1 MTKPFDYVNE
11 IMQGKK
17 NLIVDAATEKEY
29 VPFLTNKSLSYQYD
43 CVLFANEM
51 NIRHQLDKKLQFD
64 FLLNTVRAKKRP
76 FSKWLKSESSDDIE
90 CLKILYGY
98 SDQKALEALRLLSD
112 EQIQKLKEKTHKG
125 GLRK

>member
-1 MTKPFDYVNE
+1 MTKPFDYVND
-11 IMQGKK
+11 ILYGKK

-29 VPFLTNKSLSYQYD
+29 VPFLANKSLSYQYD
-43 CVLFANEM
+43 CVMFANEM
-51 NIRHQLDKKLQFD
+51 NIHHYLDKKLQFD

>member
-1 MTKPFDYVNE
+1 MTKPFDYVND
-11 IMQGKK
+11 ILYGKK

-29 VPFLTNKSLSYQYD
+29 VPFLANKSLSYQYD
-43 CVLFANEM
+43 CVMFANEM
-51 NIRHQLDKKLQFD
+51 NLHHHLDKKLQFD

>member
-1 MTKPFDYVNE
+1 MKPFDYVNE
-11 IMQGKK
+11 ILQGKK
-17 NLIVDAATEKEY
+17 NLIVDEATEKEY

-43 CVLFANEM
+43 CVMFANEM
-51 NIRHQLDKKLQFD
+51 NIRHHLDKKMQFD

-112 EQIQKLKEKTHKG
+112 DQIQKLKEKTHKG

>member
-1 MTKPFDYVNE
+1 MSKPFDYVNE

-43 CVLFANEM
+43 CVMFANEM
-51 NIRHQLDKKLQFD
+51 NIRHHLDKKLQFD

-76 FSKWLKSESSDDIE
+76 FSKWLKPESSDDIE

-98 SDQKALEALRLLSD
+98 SDQKALEALRLHSD

>member
-29 VPFLTNKSLSYQYD
+29 VPFLTNKSLSYHYD

>member
-1 MTKPFDYVNE
+1 MKPFEYVNE
-11 IMQGKK
+11 ILQGKK
-17 NLIVDAATEKEY
+17 NVIVDHQTEKEY

-43 CVLFANEM
+43 CLMFANEM
-51 NIRHQLDKKLQFD
+51 NFRHHLDKKMQFD

-76 FSKWLKSESSDDIE
+76 FSKWIKSESSEDIE
-90 CLKILYGY
+90 CLKVLYGY

-112 EQIQKLKEKTHKG
+112 EQIQELKEKTQKG

>member
-1 MTKPFDYVNE
+1 MTKPFDYVND
-11 IMQGKK
+11 ILYGKK

-29 VPFLTNKSLSYQYD
+29 VPFLANKSLSYQYD
-43 CVLFANEM
+43 CVMFANEM
-51 NIRHQLDKKLQFD
+51 NIHHHLDKKLQFD

-76 FSKWLKSESSDDIE
+76 FSKWLKSESSYDIE
-90 CLKILYGY
+90 CLKILYVY

>member
-1 MTKPFDYVNE
+1 MTKPFDYVND
-11 IMQGKK
+11 ILYGKK
-17 NLIVDAATEKEY
+17 NLIVDTATEKEY
-29 VPFLTNKSLSYQYD
+29 VPFLANKSLSYQYD
-43 CVLFANEM
+43 CVMFANEM
-51 NIRHQLDKKLQFD
+51 NIHHHLDKKLQFD